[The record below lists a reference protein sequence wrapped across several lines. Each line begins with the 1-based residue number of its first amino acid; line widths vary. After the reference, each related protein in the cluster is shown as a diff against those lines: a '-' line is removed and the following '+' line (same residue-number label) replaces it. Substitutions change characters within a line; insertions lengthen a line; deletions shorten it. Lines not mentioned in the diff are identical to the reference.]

1 MGVLDREASYSAF
14 FRQLKSA
21 RQRILLL
28 DYDGTLAPF
37 NTDRTHAFPYPE
49 VPPLLSEI
57 IKAGTRVVM
66 VTGRPSRELV
76 MLCGLYPH
84 PEIWGSHGLERLMPN
99 GNYSVAALP
108 AKEEASLLHAA
119 DVVRRLGLE
128 AGLELKPGGVAVHW
142 RGLEADEVEEIRDQV
157 TEEWKPLVQQH
168 ALRLLEFDGGL
179 EIRLSNTDKGYA
191 VKSILRECGQD
202 AAVAYLGD
210 DLTDEDAF
218 HALKDRGLTVL
229 VRPQIRPTAADLWL
243 KPPEELG
250 EFLHQWLLTC
260 GGEA

>member
-1 MGVLDREASYSAF
+1 MGVLDREAIYIS
-14 FRQLKSA
+14 FRQQLKDA
-21 RQRILLL
+21 PERILML
-28 DYDGTLAPF
+28 DYDGTMAPF
-37 NTDRTHAFPYPE
+37 HADRTHAFPYPE
-49 VPPLLSEI
+49 IPPLLSEI
-57 IKAGTRVVM
+57 MNAGTRLVL

-99 GNYSVAALP
+99 GDYLVVTLP
-108 AKEEASLLHAA
+108 AKEEAALLNAA
-119 DVVRRLGLE
+119 DVVRRLGHE
-128 AGLELKPGGVAVHW
+128 ANLELKPGGVALHW
-142 RGLEADEVEEIRDQV
+142 RGLEPADAEKIRIQVSQKWQPLTEDQ
-157 TEEWKPLVQQH
+157 
-168 ALRLLEFDGGL
+168 ALKLLQFDGGL
-179 EIRLSNTDKGYA
+179 EIRVSNTDKGYA
-191 VKSILRECGQD
+191 VKSILKESSPG

-218 HALKDRGLTVL
+218 HALKDRGLRVL
-229 VRPQIRPTAADLWL
+229 VRPQHRPTAADLWL